1 MSDVRFINPP
11 TMFDPPG
18 YTHLV
23 EISGGRI
30 VYISGQVAL
39 DADGNM
45 VGEGDFRAQTQMA
58 FENLKAAVEAVSG
71 SMENIVKL
79 TNFVTDMTHINDYR
93 EVRDSFINVERP
105 PASTLVQ
112 VVRLFQERFMIEIE
126 AVAVIPSE

>member
-1 MSDVRFINPP
+1 MSDVRFVNPP

-23 EISGGRI
+23 EVSGGRI

-58 FENLKAAVEAVSG
+58 FENLKAAVEAVGG

>member
-58 FENLKAAVEAVSG
+58 FENLKAAVEAVGG

>member
-1 MSDVRFINPP
+1 
-11 TMFDPPG
+11 MFDPPG

-23 EISGGRI
+23 EVSGGRI

-58 FENLKAAVEAVSG
+58 FENLKAAVEAVGG

>member
-1 MSDVRFINPP
+1 MSNTRFINPP

-23 EISGGRI
+23 EVSGGRI

-45 VGEGDFRAQTQMA
+45 VGEGDFRAQTQQV
-58 FENLKAAVEAVSG
+58 FENIKAAVEAVGG
-71 SMENIVKL
+71 SMEDIVKL
-79 TNFVTDMTHINDYR
+79 NNFVTDMTQLDAYR
-93 EVRDSFINVERP
+93 EVRNSFINTDQP

-112 VVRLFQERFMIEIE
+112 VSRLFQERFLIEVE
-126 AVAVIPSE
+126 AIAVVPAN